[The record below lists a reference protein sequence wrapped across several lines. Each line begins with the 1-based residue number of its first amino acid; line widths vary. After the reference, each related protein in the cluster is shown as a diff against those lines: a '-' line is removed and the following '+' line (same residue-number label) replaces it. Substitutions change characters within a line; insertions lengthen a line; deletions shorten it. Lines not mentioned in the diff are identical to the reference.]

1 MQKKMFLGSAVL
13 AAASA
18 FVAGCDK
25 PEVATAE
32 QQAEVT
38 LEQPAVPAGV
48 QSDIVA
54 LPPPPKDTDVIA
66 SVGASQMT
74 WAELNQQVDQMVVL
88 AAAQYGQPI
97 PSEELPQVKQ
107 QFRRMAVQT
116 FVVENVICQAAA
128 NAGIV
133 IDEAYRA
140 TEIAAIEKETGK
152 KMDELFAGHPAGAER
167 AKDMFEKGL
176 IEKRLLDELVFS
188 KVAVSDEEIAA
199 TIEKNAAELAVLNE
213 KMADFAQQCAADPAA
228 FDALVEANSVLKTP
242 VARPDEDLKP
252 LFGDVWPVVAALAE
266 GEISPALH
274 IQGLKVMVKCNKL
287 PAGGDDAL
295 LAKAEELRQR
305 VLAGEDFAALAQEF
319 SKCPSGQRGGD
330 LGPFSK
336 GQMVPEFEQAVL
348 TQEIGKVGAPVKTQ
362 FGYHLI
368 VVTERGEEGS
378 VVSTS
383 GKNGDS
389 GSMRAS
395 HILLMPETRELTLLA
410 LPTPPE
416 MDAET
421 IREEMTEQRK
431 RQAAMEFYETQR
443 QTLGVTSTLF
453 PEFSAAPVK

>member
-1 MQKKMFLGSAVL
+1 MQKKMFLGSAIL

-25 PEVATAE
+25 PEVETAE
-32 QQAEVT
+32 QTNVT
-38 LEQPAVPAGV
+38 LEQPAELAGV

-66 SVGASQMT
+66 SVGNAQMT
-74 WAELNQQVDQMVVL
+74 WAELNQQVDEMLVL

-97 PSEELPQVKQ
+97 PTEQLPQVKQ
-107 QFRRMAVQT
+107 NFRRMAVQT
-116 FVVENVICQAAA
+116 FVVENVICQAAEK
-128 NAGIV
+128 AGIK
-133 IDEAYRA
+133 IDDAYRA
-140 TEIAAIEKETGK
+140 AEVAAIEKETGK
-152 KMDELFAGHPAGAER
+152 QMDELFKTHAAGPER

-176 IEKRLLDELVFS
+176 IEKRLLEEVVFS

-199 TIEKNAAELAVLNE
+199 TIEKNTAELAVLNE

-287 PAGGDDAL
+287 PAAGDDAL

-305 VLAGEDFAALAQEF
+305 VLAGEDFGALAQEF

-368 VVTERGEEGS
+368 VVTERNEAAGE
-378 VVSTS
+378 
-383 GKNGDS
+383 
-389 GSMRAS
+389 MRAS
-395 HILLMPETRELTLLA
+395 HILLMPETRELSLLA

-431 RQAAMEFYETQR
+431 RQAAMEFYNAQR
-443 QTLGVTSTLF
+443 LELGVTSTLF
-453 PEFSAAPVK
+453 PEFAAAPAK

>member
-38 LEQPAVPAGV
+38 LEQPAELAGV

-54 LPPPPKDTDVIA
+54 LPPPPKDSDVIA

-188 KVAVSDEEIAA
+188 KVAVSDEEVTAA
-199 TIEKNAAELAVLNE
+199 IEKKTAERAVLNE
-213 KMADFAQQCAADPAA
+213 KMADYAQQCAADPAA
-228 FDALVEANSVLKTP
+228 FEGLVAANSVLNTP
-242 VARPDEDLKP
+242 ISRDDRELEP
-252 LFGDVWPVVAALAE
+252 LFGPAWATVSALKE
-266 GEISPALH
+266 GEISPVLDVN
-274 IQGLKVMVKCNKL
+274 GLKMMVKCTKL
-287 PAGGDDAL
+287 PQGDETALKAKLDAIQ
-295 LAKAEELRQR
+295 QR
-305 VLAGEDFAALAQEF
+305 LQAGEDFAALAQEY

-330 LGPFSK
+330 LGTFMK
-336 GQMVPEFEQAVL
+336 GQMVPEFEQAAL
-348 TQEIGKVGAPVKTQ
+348 TQEIGVVGAPVKTQ

-368 VVTERGEEGS
+368 LVTERDEAA
-378 VVSTS
+378 
-383 GKNGDS
+383 

-395 HILLMPETRELTLLA
+395 HILIMPDARELMLLA
-410 LPTPPE
+410 LPIPAEVNP
-416 MDAET
+416 ET

>member
-1 MQKKMFLGSAVL
+1 MQKKMFLGSAIL

-25 PEVATAE
+25 PEVETAE
-32 QQAEVT
+32 QTNVT
-38 LEQPAVPAGV
+38 LEQPAELAGV

-66 SVGASQMT
+66 SVGNAQMT
-74 WAELNQQVDQMVVL
+74 WAELNQQVDEMLVL

-97 PSEELPQVKQ
+97 PTEQLPQVKQ
-107 QFRRMAVQT
+107 NFRRMAVQT
-116 FVVENVICQAAA
+116 FVVENVICQAAEK
-128 NAGIV
+128 AGIK
-133 IDEAYRA
+133 IDDAYRA
-140 TEIAAIEKETGK
+140 AEVAAIEKETGK
-152 KMDELFAGHPAGAER
+152 QMDELFKTHAAGPER

-176 IEKRLLDELVFS
+176 IEKRLLEEVVFS

-252 LFGDVWPVVAALAE
+252 LFGDVWPVVAPLAE

-274 IQGLKVMVKCNKL
+274 IQGLKIMVKCNKL
-287 PAGGDDAL
+287 PAAGDDAL

-305 VLAGEDFAALAQEF
+305 VLAGEDFGALAQEF

-330 LGPFSK
+330 LGSFSK

-368 VVTERGEEGS
+368 VVTERNEAAGE
-378 VVSTS
+378 
-383 GKNGDS
+383 
-389 GSMRAS
+389 MRAS
-395 HILLMPETRELTLLA
+395 HILLMPETRELSLLA

-431 RQAAMEFYETQR
+431 RQAAMEFYNAQR
-443 QTLGVTSTLF
+443 LELGVTSTLF
-453 PEFSAAPVK
+453 PEFAAAPAK

>member
-54 LPPPPKDTDVIA
+54 LPPPPKDSDVIA

-188 KVAVSDEEIAA
+188 KVAVSDEEVTAA
-199 TIEKNAAELAVLNE
+199 IEKNTAERAVLNE
-213 KMADFAQQCAADPAA
+213 KMADYAQQCATDPAA
-228 FDALVEANSVLKTP
+228 FEGLVAANSVLNTP
-242 VARPDEDLKP
+242 ISRDDRELEP
-252 LFGDVWPVVAALAE
+252 LFGPAWATVSALKE
-266 GEISPALH
+266 GEISPVLDVN
-274 IQGLKVMVKCNKL
+274 GLKMMVKCTKL
-287 PAGGDDAL
+287 PQGDETALKAKIDAIQ
-295 LAKAEELRQR
+295 QR
-305 VLAGEDFAALAQEF
+305 LQAGEDFAALAQEY

-330 LGPFSK
+330 LGTFMK
-336 GQMVPEFEQAVL
+336 GQMVPEFEQAAL
-348 TQEIGKVGAPVKTQ
+348 TQEIGVVGAPVKTQ

-368 VVTERGEEGS
+368 LVTERDEAA
-378 VVSTS
+378 
-383 GKNGDS
+383 

-395 HILLMPETRELTLLA
+395 HILIMPDARELMLLA
-410 LPTPPE
+410 LPIPAEVNP
-416 MDAET
+416 ET

-443 QTLGVTSTLF
+443 QALGVTSTLF

>member
-167 AKDMFEKGL
+167 AKEMFEKGL
-176 IEKRLLDELVFS
+176 IEKRLLEDLVFS
-188 KVAVSDEEIAA
+188 KIAVSDEEVTAA
-199 TIEKNAAELAVLNE
+199 IEKNAAERAVLNE
-213 KMADFAQQCAADPAA
+213 KMADYAQQCATDPAA
-228 FDALVEANSVLKTP
+228 FEGLVAANSVLNTP
-242 VARPDEDLKP
+242 ISRDDRELEP
-252 LFGDVWPVVAALAE
+252 LFGPAWATVSALKE
-266 GEISPALH
+266 GEISPVLDVN
-274 IQGLKVMVKCNKL
+274 GLKMMVKCTKL
-287 PAGGDDAL
+287 PQGDETALKAKIDAIQ
-295 LAKAEELRQR
+295 QR
-305 VLAGEDFAALAQEF
+305 LQAGEDFAALAQEY

-330 LGPFSK
+330 LGTFMK
-336 GQMVPEFEQAVL
+336 GQMVPEFEQAAL
-348 TQEIGKVGAPVKTQ
+348 TQEIGVVGAPVKTQ

-368 VVTERGEEGS
+368 LVTERDEAA
-378 VVSTS
+378 
-383 GKNGDS
+383 

-395 HILLMPETRELTLLA
+395 HILIMPDARELMLLA
-410 LPTPPE
+410 LPIPAEVNP
-416 MDAET
+416 ET

>member
-188 KVAVSDEEIAA
+188 KVAVSDEEVTAA
-199 TIEKNAAELAVLNE
+199 IEKNTAERAVLNE
-213 KMADFAQQCAADPAA
+213 KMADYAQQCATDPAA
-228 FDALVEANSVLKTP
+228 FEGLVAANSVLNTP
-242 VARPDEDLKP
+242 ISRDDRELEP
-252 LFGDVWPVVAALAE
+252 LFGPAWATVSALKE
-266 GEISPALH
+266 GEISPVLDVN
-274 IQGLKVMVKCNKL
+274 GLKMMVKCTKL
-287 PAGGDDAL
+287 PQGDETAL
-295 LAKAEELRQR
+295 KAKLDTIQQR
-305 VLAGEDFAALAQEF
+305 LQAGEDFAALAQEY

-330 LGPFSK
+330 LGTFMK
-336 GQMVPEFEQAVL
+336 GQMVPEFEQAAL
-348 TQEIGKVGAPVKTQ
+348 TQEIGVVGAPVKTQ

-368 VVTERGEEGS
+368 LVTERDEAA
-378 VVSTS
+378 
-383 GKNGDS
+383 

-395 HILLMPETRELTLLA
+395 HILIMPDARELMLLA
-410 LPTPPE
+410 LPIPAEVNP
-416 MDAET
+416 ET

-443 QTLGVTSTLF
+443 QALGVTSTLF

>member
-1 MQKKMFLGSAVL
+1 MQKEMFLGSAIL

-25 PEVATAE
+25 PEVETAE
-32 QQAEVT
+32 QTNVT
-38 LEQPAVPAGV
+38 LEQPAELAGV

-66 SVGASQMT
+66 SVGNAQMT
-74 WAELNQQVDQMVVL
+74 WAELNQQVDEMLVL

-97 PSEELPQVKQ
+97 PTEQLPQVKQ
-107 QFRRMAVQT
+107 NFRRMAVQT
-116 FVVENVICQAAA
+116 FVVENVICQAAEK
-128 NAGIV
+128 AGIK
-133 IDEAYRA
+133 IDDAYRA
-140 TEIAAIEKETGK
+140 AEVAAIEKETGK
-152 KMDELFAGHPAGAER
+152 QMDELFKTHAAGPER

-176 IEKRLLDELVFS
+176 IEKRLLEEVVFS

-199 TIEKNAAELAVLNE
+199 TIEKNTAELAVLNE

-287 PAGGDDAL
+287 PAAGDDAL

-305 VLAGEDFAALAQEF
+305 VLAGEDFGALAQEF

-368 VVTERGEEGS
+368 VVTERNEAAGE
-378 VVSTS
+378 
-383 GKNGDS
+383 
-389 GSMRAS
+389 MRAS
-395 HILLMPETRELTLLA
+395 HILLMPETRELSLLA

-431 RQAAMEFYETQR
+431 RQAAMEFYNAQR
-443 QTLGVTSTLF
+443 LELGVTSTLF
-453 PEFSAAPVK
+453 PEFAAAPAK

>member
-54 LPPPPKDTDVIA
+54 LPPPPKDSDVIA

-188 KVAVSDEEIAA
+188 KVAVSDEEVTAA
-199 TIEKNAAELAVLNE
+199 IEKNTAERAVLNE
-213 KMADFAQQCAADPAA
+213 KMADYAQQCATDPAA
-228 FDALVEANSVLKTP
+228 FEGLVAANSVLNTP
-242 VARPDEDLKP
+242 ISRDDRELEP
-252 LFGDVWPVVAALAE
+252 LFGPAWATVSALKE
-266 GEISPALH
+266 GEISPVLDVN
-274 IQGLKVMVKCNKL
+274 GLKMMVKCTKL
-287 PAGGDDAL
+287 PQGDETALKAKIDAIQ
-295 LAKAEELRQR
+295 QR
-305 VLAGEDFAALAQEF
+305 LQAGEDFAALAQEY

-330 LGPFSK
+330 LGTFMK
-336 GQMVPEFEQAVL
+336 GQMVPEFEQAAL
-348 TQEIGKVGAPVKTQ
+348 TQEIGVVGAPVKTQ

-368 VVTERGEEGS
+368 LVTERDEAA
-378 VVSTS
+378 
-383 GKNGDS
+383 

-395 HILLMPETRELTLLA
+395 HILIMPDARELMLLA
-410 LPTPPE
+410 LPIPAEVNP
-416 MDAET
+416 ET

>member
-1 MQKKMFLGSAVL
+1 MQKKMFLGSAIL

-25 PEVATAE
+25 PEVETAE
-32 QQAEVT
+32 QTNVT
-38 LEQPAVPAGV
+38 LEQPAELAGV

-66 SVGASQMT
+66 SVGNAQMT
-74 WAELNQQVDQMVVL
+74 WAELNQQVDEMLVL

-97 PSEELPQVKQ
+97 PTEQLPQVKQ
-107 QFRRMAVQT
+107 NFRRMAVQT
-116 FVVENVICQAAA
+116 FVVENVICQAAEK
-128 NAGIV
+128 AGIK
-133 IDEAYRA
+133 IDDAYRA
-140 TEIAAIEKETGK
+140 AEVAAIEKETGK
-152 KMDELFAGHPAGAER
+152 QMDELFKTHAAGPER

-176 IEKRLLDELVFS
+176 IEKRLLEEVVFS

-199 TIEKNAAELAVLNE
+199 TIEKNTAELAVLNE

-252 LFGDVWPVVAALAE
+252 LFGDVWPVVATLAE

-287 PAGGDDAL
+287 PAAGDDAL

-305 VLAGEDFAALAQEF
+305 VLAGEDFGALAQEF

-368 VVTERGEEGS
+368 VVTERNEAAGE
-378 VVSTS
+378 
-383 GKNGDS
+383 
-389 GSMRAS
+389 MRAS
-395 HILLMPETRELTLLA
+395 HILLMPETRELSLLA

-421 IREEMTEQRK
+421 IREEMVEQRK
-431 RQAAMEFYETQR
+431 RQAAMEFYNAQR
-443 QTLGVTSTLF
+443 LELGVTSTLF
-453 PEFSAAPVK
+453 PEFAAAPAK

>member
-32 QQAEVT
+32 QQAEIT

-167 AKDMFEKGL
+167 AKEMFEKGL
-176 IEKRLLDELVFS
+176 IEKRLLEELVFS
-188 KVAVSDEEIAA
+188 KIAVSDEEVTAA
-199 TIEKNAAELAVLNE
+199 IEKNTAERAVLNE
-213 KMADFAQQCAADPAA
+213 KMADYAQQCATDPAA
-228 FDALVEANSVLKTP
+228 FEGLVAANSVLNTP
-242 VARPDEDLKP
+242 ISRDDRELEP
-252 LFGDVWPVVAALAE
+252 LFGPAWATVSALKE
-266 GEISPALH
+266 GEISPVLDVN
-274 IQGLKVMVKCNKL
+274 GLKMMVKCTKL
-287 PAGGDDAL
+287 PQGDETALKAKIDAIQ
-295 LAKAEELRQR
+295 QR
-305 VLAGEDFAALAQEF
+305 LQAGEDFAALAQEY

-330 LGPFSK
+330 LGTFMK
-336 GQMVPEFEQAVL
+336 GQMVPEFEQAAL
-348 TQEIGKVGAPVKTQ
+348 TQEIGVVGAPVKTQ

-368 VVTERGEEGS
+368 LVTERDEAA
-378 VVSTS
+378 
-383 GKNGDS
+383 

-395 HILLMPETRELTLLA
+395 HILIMPDARELMLLA
-410 LPTPPE
+410 LPIPAE
-416 MDAET
+416 VNLET

>member
-1 MQKKMFLGSAVL
+1 MQKKMFLGSAIL

-25 PEVATAE
+25 PEVETAE
-32 QQAEVT
+32 QTNVT
-38 LEQPAVPAGV
+38 LEQPAELAGV

-66 SVGASQMT
+66 SVGNAQMT
-74 WAELNQQVDQMVVL
+74 WAELNQQVDEMLVL

-97 PSEELPQVKQ
+97 PTEQLPQVKQ
-107 QFRRMAVQT
+107 NFRRMAVQT
-116 FVVENVICQAAA
+116 FVVENVICQAAEK
-128 NAGIV
+128 AGIK
-133 IDEAYRA
+133 IDDAYRA
-140 TEIAAIEKETGK
+140 AEVAAIEKETGK
-152 KMDELFAGHPAGAER
+152 QMDELFKTHAAGPER

-176 IEKRLLDELVFS
+176 IEKRLLEEVVFS

-199 TIEKNAAELAVLNE
+199 TIEKNTAELAVLNE
-213 KMADFAQQCAADPAA
+213 KMADFAQQCATDPAA

-287 PAGGDDAL
+287 PAAGDDAL

-305 VLAGEDFAALAQEF
+305 VLAGEDFGALAQEF

-368 VVTERGEEGS
+368 VVTERNEDAGE
-378 VVSTS
+378 
-383 GKNGDS
+383 
-389 GSMRAS
+389 MRAS
-395 HILLMPETRELTLLA
+395 HILLMPETRELSLLA

-431 RQAAMEFYETQR
+431 RQAAMEFYNAQR
-443 QTLGVTSTLF
+443 LELGVTSTLF
-453 PEFSAAPVK
+453 PEFAAAPAK

>member
-1 MQKKMFLGSAVL
+1 MQKKMFLGSAIL

-25 PEVATAE
+25 PEVETAE
-32 QQAEVT
+32 QTNVT
-38 LEQPAVPAGV
+38 LEQPAELAGV

-66 SVGASQMT
+66 SVGNAQMT
-74 WAELNQQVDQMVVL
+74 WAELNQQVDEMLVL

-97 PSEELPQVKQ
+97 PTEQLPQVKQ
-107 QFRRMAVQT
+107 NFRRMAVQT
-116 FVVENVICQAAA
+116 FVVENVICQAAEK
-128 NAGIV
+128 AGIK
-133 IDEAYRA
+133 IDDAYRA
-140 TEIAAIEKETGK
+140 AEVAAIEKETGK
-152 KMDELFAGHPAGAER
+152 QMDELFKTHAAGPER

-176 IEKRLLDELVFS
+176 IEKRLLEEVVFS

-199 TIEKNAAELAVLNE
+199 TIEKNTAELAVLNE

-287 PAGGDDAL
+287 PAAGDDAL

-305 VLAGEDFAALAQEF
+305 VLAGEDFGALAQEF

-368 VVTERGEEGS
+368 VVTERNEDAGE
-378 VVSTS
+378 
-383 GKNGDS
+383 
-389 GSMRAS
+389 MRAS

-431 RQAAMEFYETQR
+431 RQAAMEFYNAQR
-443 QTLGVTSTLF
+443 LELGVTSTLF
-453 PEFSAAPVK
+453 PEFAAAPAK

>member
-188 KVAVSDEEIAA
+188 KVAVSDEEVTAA
-199 TIEKNAAELAVLNE
+199 IEKNTAERAVLNE
-213 KMADFAQQCAADPAA
+213 KMADYAQQCVADPAA
-228 FDALVEANSVLKTP
+228 FEGLVAANSVLNTP
-242 VARPDEDLKP
+242 ISRDDRELEP
-252 LFGDVWPVVAALAE
+252 LFGPAWATVSALKE
-266 GEISPALH
+266 GEISPVLDVN
-274 IQGLKVMVKCNKL
+274 GLKMMVKCTKL
-287 PAGGDDAL
+287 PQGDETALKAKIDAIQ
-295 LAKAEELRQR
+295 QR
-305 VLAGEDFAALAQEF
+305 LQAGEDFAALAQEY

-330 LGPFSK
+330 LGTFMK
-336 GQMVPEFEQAVL
+336 GQMVPEFEQAAL
-348 TQEIGKVGAPVKTQ
+348 TQEIGVVGAPVKTQ

-368 VVTERGEEGS
+368 LVTERDEAA
-378 VVSTS
+378 
-383 GKNGDS
+383 

-395 HILLMPETRELTLLA
+395 HILIMPDARELMLLA
-410 LPTPPE
+410 LPIPAEVNP
-416 MDAET
+416 ET

>member
-1 MQKKMFLGSAVL
+1 MQKKMFLGSAIL

-25 PEVATAE
+25 PEVETAE
-32 QQAEVT
+32 QTNVT
-38 LEQPAVPAGV
+38 LEQPAELAGV

-66 SVGASQMT
+66 SVGNAQMT
-74 WAELNQQVDQMVVL
+74 WAELNQQVDEMLVL

-97 PSEELPQVKQ
+97 PMEQLPQVKQ
-107 QFRRMAVQT
+107 NFRRMAVQT
-116 FVVENVICQAAA
+116 FVVENVICQAAEK
-128 NAGIV
+128 AGIK
-133 IDEAYRA
+133 IDDAYRA
-140 TEIAAIEKETGK
+140 AEVAAIEKETGK
-152 KMDELFAGHPAGAER
+152 QMDELFKTHAAGPER

-176 IEKRLLDELVFS
+176 IEKRLLEEVVFS

-287 PAGGDDAL
+287 PAAGDDAL

-305 VLAGEDFAALAQEF
+305 VLAGEDFGALAQEF

-368 VVTERGEEGS
+368 VVTERNEDAGE
-378 VVSTS
+378 
-383 GKNGDS
+383 
-389 GSMRAS
+389 MRAS

-431 RQAAMEFYETQR
+431 RQAAMEFYNAQR
-443 QTLGVTSTLF
+443 LELGVTSTLF
-453 PEFSAAPVK
+453 PEFAAAPAK

>member
-1 MQKKMFLGSAVL
+1 MFLGSAIL

-25 PEVATAE
+25 PEVETAE
-32 QQAEVT
+32 QTNVT
-38 LEQPAVPAGV
+38 LEQPAELAGV

-66 SVGASQMT
+66 SVGNAQMT
-74 WAELNQQVDQMVVL
+74 WAELNQQVDEMLVL

-97 PSEELPQVKQ
+97 PTEQLPQVKQ
-107 QFRRMAVQT
+107 NFRRMAVQT
-116 FVVENVICQAAA
+116 FVVENVICQAAEK
-128 NAGIV
+128 AGIK
-133 IDEAYRA
+133 IDDAYRA
-140 TEIAAIEKETGK
+140 AEVAAIEKETGK
-152 KMDELFAGHPAGAER
+152 QMDELFKTHAAGPER

-176 IEKRLLDELVFS
+176 IEKRLLEEVVFS

-199 TIEKNAAELAVLNE
+199 TIEKNTAELAVLNE

-287 PAGGDDAL
+287 PAAGDDAL

-305 VLAGEDFAALAQEF
+305 VLAGEDFGALAQEF

-368 VVTERGEEGS
+368 VVTERNEAAGE
-378 VVSTS
+378 
-383 GKNGDS
+383 
-389 GSMRAS
+389 MRAS
-395 HILLMPETRELTLLA
+395 HILLMPETRELSLLA

-431 RQAAMEFYETQR
+431 RQAAMEFYNAQR
-443 QTLGVTSTLF
+443 LELGVTSTLF
-453 PEFSAAPVK
+453 PEFAAAPAK

>member
-54 LPPPPKDTDVIA
+54 LPPPPKDSDVIT

-188 KVAVSDEEIAA
+188 KVAVSDEEVTAA
-199 TIEKNAAELAVLNE
+199 IEKNTAERAVLNE
-213 KMADFAQQCAADPAA
+213 KMADYAQQCAADPAA
-228 FDALVEANSVLKTP
+228 FEGLVAANSVLNTP
-242 VARPDEDLKP
+242 ISRDDRELEP
-252 LFGDVWPVVAALAE
+252 LFGPAWATVSALKE
-266 GEISPALH
+266 GEISPVLDVN
-274 IQGLKVMVKCNKL
+274 GLKMMVKCTKL
-287 PAGGDDAL
+287 PQGDETALKAKIDAIQ
-295 LAKAEELRQR
+295 QR
-305 VLAGEDFAALAQEF
+305 LQAGEDFAALAQEY

-330 LGPFSK
+330 LGTFMK
-336 GQMVPEFEQAVL
+336 GQMVPEFEQAAL
-348 TQEIGKVGAPVKTQ
+348 KQEIGVVGAPVKTQ

-368 VVTERGEEGS
+368 LVTERDEAA
-378 VVSTS
+378 
-383 GKNGDS
+383 

-395 HILLMPETRELTLLA
+395 HILIMPDARELMLLA
-410 LPTPPE
+410 LPIPAEVNP
-416 MDAET
+416 ET

>member
-167 AKDMFEKGL
+167 AKEMFEKGL
-176 IEKRLLDELVFS
+176 IEKRLLEELVFS
-188 KVAVSDEEIAA
+188 KIAVSDEEVTAA
-199 TIEKNAAELAVLNE
+199 IEKNAAERAVLNE
-213 KMADFAQQCAADPAA
+213 KMADYAQQCAADPAA
-228 FDALVEANSVLKTP
+228 FEGLVAANSVLKTP
-242 VARPDEDLKP
+242 ISRDDRELEP
-252 LFGDVWPVVAALAE
+252 LFGPVWATVSALKE
-266 GEISPALH
+266 GEISPVLDVN
-274 IQGLKVMVKCNKL
+274 GLKMMVKCTKL
-287 PAGGDDAL
+287 PQGDETALKAKIDAIQ
-295 LAKAEELRQR
+295 QR
-305 VLAGEDFAALAQEF
+305 LQAGEDFAALAQEY

-330 LGPFSK
+330 LGTFMK
-336 GQMVPEFEQAVL
+336 GQMVPEFEQAAL
-348 TQEIGKVGAPVKTQ
+348 TQEIGVVGAPVKTQ

-368 VVTERGEEGS
+368 LVTERDEAA
-378 VVSTS
+378 
-383 GKNGDS
+383 

-395 HILLMPETRELTLLA
+395 HILIMPDARELMLLA
-410 LPTPPE
+410 LPIPAEVNP
-416 MDAET
+416 ET

>member
-188 KVAVSDEEIAA
+188 KVAVSDEEVTAA
-199 TIEKNAAELAVLNE
+199 IEKNTAERAVLNE
-213 KMADFAQQCAADPAA
+213 KMADYAQQCATDPAA
-228 FDALVEANSVLKTP
+228 FEGLVAANSVLNTP
-242 VARPDEDLKP
+242 ISRDDRELEP
-252 LFGDVWPVVAALAE
+252 LFGPAWATVSALKE
-266 GEISPALH
+266 GEISPVLDVN
-274 IQGLKVMVKCNKL
+274 GLKMMVKCTKL
-287 PAGGDDAL
+287 PQGDETALKAKIDAIQ
-295 LAKAEELRQR
+295 QR
-305 VLAGEDFAALAQEF
+305 LQAGEDFAALAQEY

-330 LGPFSK
+330 LGTFMK
-336 GQMVPEFEQAVL
+336 GQMVPEFEQAAL
-348 TQEIGKVGAPVKTQ
+348 TQEIGVVGAPVKTQ

-368 VVTERGEEGS
+368 LVTERDEAA
-378 VVSTS
+378 
-383 GKNGDS
+383 

-395 HILLMPETRELTLLA
+395 HILIMPDARELMLLA
-410 LPTPPE
+410 LPIPAEVNP
-416 MDAET
+416 ET

>member
-1 MQKKMFLGSAVL
+1 MQKKMFLGSAIL

-25 PEVATAE
+25 PEVETAE
-32 QQAEVT
+32 QTNVT
-38 LEQPAVPAGV
+38 LEQPAELAGV

-66 SVGASQMT
+66 SVGNAQMT
-74 WAELNQQVDQMVVL
+74 WAELNQQVDEMLVL

-97 PSEELPQVKQ
+97 PTEQLPQVKQ
-107 QFRRMAVQT
+107 NFRRMAVQT
-116 FVVENVICQAAA
+116 FVVENVICQAAEK
-128 NAGIV
+128 AGIK
-133 IDEAYRA
+133 IDDAYRA
-140 TEIAAIEKETGK
+140 AEVAAIEKETGK
-152 KMDELFAGHPAGAER
+152 QMDELFKTHAAGPER

-176 IEKRLLDELVFS
+176 IEKRLLEEVVFS

-368 VVTERGEEGS
+368 VVTERNEDAGE
-378 VVSTS
+378 
-383 GKNGDS
+383 
-389 GSMRAS
+389 MRAS

-431 RQAAMEFYETQR
+431 RQAAMEFYNAQR
-443 QTLGVTSTLF
+443 LELGVTSTLF
-453 PEFSAAPVK
+453 PEFAAAPAK